1 MGAAL
6 LSTPDLL
13 LDILRALLK
22 EIPLPI
28 SCKIR
33 LLPEQPSTL
42 HLAARILRTGVRC
55 LTVHCRTRDMRSSV
69 KALWERLGDIV
80 QLGKRRGIPVVCN
93 GDGQGWGNWES
104 IRDKTGVSSVM
115 IARAAESNPSVFRPE
130 GPVPTCEELIPNVFL
145 PAVVYLKNHYSNT
158 KFLLAQFKPSLPPI
172 SPMNKKERHEYSI
185 ATAAARTIEEAL
197 AIWKLDKEE
206 CRIKGQAFVKTLREE
221 LIKRDPTAYGDEL
234 GKDEVAA
241 EDQPSI
247 WDKRKDAEDKGET
260 VDELPSERVIQ
271 QEEED
276 EEAALNA

>member
-13 LDILRALLK
+13 LDILRALLR

-80 QLGKRRGIPVVCN
+80 ELGRRRGVPVVCN
-93 GDGQGWGNWES
+93 GDGEGWANWEA
-104 IRDKTGVSSVM
+104 IRAKTGVSSVM
-115 IARAAESNPSVFRPE
+115 IARAAESNPSIFRPQ
-130 GPVPTCEELIPNVFL
+130 GPVSTVEELVPNLFL
-145 PAVVYLKNHYSNT
+145 PTVVYLKNHFSNT
-158 KFLLAQFKPSLPPI
+158 KFLLAQFKPSPPPI
-172 SPMNKKERHEYSI
+172 SQMKKHERQEYTQ
-185 ATAAARTIEEAL
+185 AVVTAKTIEDVL
-197 AIWKLDKEE
+197 AVCKLDMEE
-206 CRIKGQAFVKTLREE
+206 TRSKGEKFVKDLRRE
-221 LIKRDPTAYGDEL
+221 LISRDPTAYGDEV
-234 GKDEVAA
+234 GEEDVPV
-241 EDQPSI
+241 EDQPTI
-247 WDKRKDAEDKGET
+247 WDKRKDVEDRGDN
-260 VDELPSERVIQ
+260 VDELPSEGVMQ
-271 QEEED
+271 QEEDD